1 MFLLFVAWF
10 IFHSKK
16 IENES
21 KQTNVVPSRYA
32 IEVTGFPSS
41 VIDSKDISNHFRE
54 KFGADIF
61 ECYIAHNYYNTLFL
75 HKEEARL
82 IEAIKLEKSRAKT
95 LNVKPS
101 SKLTKLATQLQK
113 IQNDILK

>member
-16 IENES
+16 IEKES
-21 KQTNVVPSRYA
+21 KEKNLVPSRYA
-32 IEVTGFPSS
+32 IEVSGFPNS

-61 ECYIAHNYYNTLFL
+61 ECYIAHNYFNTLFL

-82 IEAIKLEKSRAKT
+82 IDAIKVEKSRAKT
-95 LNVKPS
+95 LNIKES
-101 SKLTKLATQLQK
+101 SKLTKLAMKLQK
-113 IQNDILK
+113 IQNNILK